1 MIMLYQCII
10 MLCVYTI
17 YCYTAGCM
25 HAMIVMVIYF
35 SGIQS
40 DCLTGEKKN
49 NTSTDTVE
57 CKCMLF
63 IQIDVS
69 VKYVLQVM
77 ISQMSK
83 LHA

>member
-25 HAMIVMVIYF
+25 HAMIVIVIYF

-40 DCLTGEKKN
+40 DCLTGEKRIILQQILLN
-49 NTSTDTVE
+49 VSA
-57 CKCMLF
+57 CYSYRLML
-63 IQIDVS
+63 V
-69 VKYVLQVM
+69 
-77 ISQMSK
+77 
-83 LHA
+83 